1 MTTKT
6 ATAPNETAKKKEAAT
21 TPRGDE
27 QAVLTASQ
35 VHTIAQSVY
44 RHLAARAGWTA
55 WPVTAVPE
63 AGALAGTSLAG
74 TTAGTWPW
82 AARAGGWQAA
92 PPVGLAPF
100 ACWGL

>member
-6 ATAPNETAKKKEAAT
+6 ATAPNETTKKKEAAA

-27 QAVLTASQ
+27 QALLTASQ

-44 RHLAARAGWTA
+44 RYLAARSGWTA
-55 WPVTAVPE
+55 WPVAAVPE
-63 AGALAGTSLAG
+63 VGTAAGVPLTGTAAGV
-74 TTAGTWPW
+74 WPW
-82 AARAGGWQAA
+82 AVPAGGWQAA
-92 PPVGLAPF
+92 PPVGPAPF